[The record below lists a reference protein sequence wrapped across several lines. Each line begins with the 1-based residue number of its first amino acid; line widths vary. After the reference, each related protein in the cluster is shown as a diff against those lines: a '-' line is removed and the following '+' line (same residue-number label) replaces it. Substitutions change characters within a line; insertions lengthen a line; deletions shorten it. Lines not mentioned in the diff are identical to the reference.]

1 MIKGYQDR
9 WAVVTGAS
17 SGLGR
22 CYALELARRGVD
34 CVLVSLPDSGLDD
47 VADEVRGLGVNCVT
61 IEADITDRDAV
72 IALCRRIAGTF
83 DVFMLVNN
91 AGTGGT
97 RRFTDC
103 SLEYIENIIRLNV
116 MACTLMTHEL
126 VPVIIR
132 GGGGFV
138 LNVSS
143 MASFSPIGFK
153 TVYPASKRFV
163 MDFSRSLRQELSG
176 TGVKVST
183 VHPGAMRTNSEV
195 TRRIEMQGLAGRL
208 SEQSPEF
215 VAVRSL
221 DATFAGHAMIIPG
234 LRNKLNFMLMK
245 IIPSWIRLPL
255 MSAVVSREITAGL
268 R

>member
-195 TRRIEMQGLAGRL
+195 TRRIEMQGLAGGFPNSRPSSLL
-208 SEQSPEF
+208 SASC
-215 VAVRSL
+215 
-221 DATFAGHAMIIPG
+221 ATFAGHAMIIPG